1 MQATNKVAIIRRV
14 ILVDS
19 FLKAS
24 VNTDL
29 LYQVELGL
37 LETKIGMFAA
47 VIRTNNTEMIVLMN
61 K

>member
-29 LYQVELGL
+29 LYQVEFGL
-37 LETKIGMFAA
+37 ATKIGMFALS
-47 VIRTNNTEMIVLMN
+47 E
-61 K
+61 